1 MKKRIMMLLAAKS
14 EKRDQRGFSLI
25 ELMIV
30 IVILGLLASMLVP
43 KIMDRPNE
51 ARVTKCKLD
60 MKALESAL
68 KLYKLD
74 TGRYPTTEQGL
85 MALIKKP
92 ESRPVPRNYR
102 KGGYLDST
110 TVPADPWGYEYI
122 YRSPGSNDRPY
133 EIISLGADGME
144 GGEDYDADIKSWE

>member
-1 MKKRIMMLLAAKS
+1 M
-14 EKRDQRGFSLI
+14 EKRENQILESKKAQRGFSLI

-51 ARVTKCKLD
+51 ARVTKAQMD
-60 MKALESAL
+60 MKALGSAL

-74 TGRYPTTEQGL
+74 TGRYPSTEQGL
-85 MALIKKP
+85 SALIKKP
-92 ESRPVPRNYR
+92 DTRPVPRNYR
-102 KGGYLDST
+102 KGGYLDSA
-110 TVPADPWGYEYI
+110 VAPVDPWGYEYI
-122 YRSPGSNDRPY
+122 YRSPGEDDRSY

-144 GGEDYDADIKSWE
+144 GGEDYDADINSWE

>member
-1 MKKRIMMLLAAKS
+1 MKKRKFFAAGTK
-14 EKRDQRGFSLI
+14 KNQQGCSLI

-51 ARVTKCKLD
+51 ARVTKAKMD
-60 MKALESAL
+60 MKALDSAL

-85 MALIKKP
+85 KALITKP
-92 ESRPVPRNYR
+92 DTRPAPRNYR
-102 KGGYLDST
+102 KGGYLDSAT
-110 TVPADPWGYEYI
+110 APVDPWGYEYI
-122 YRSPGSNDRPY
+122 YRSPGEEGRPY

-144 GGEDYDADIKSWE
+144 GGEDFDADINSW

>member
-1 MKKRIMMLLAAKS
+1 M
-14 EKRDQRGFSLI
+14 EKRENRILESKKAQRGFSLI

-43 KIMDRPNE
+43 KIMDRPND
-51 ARVTKCKLD
+51 ARVTKAQMD
-60 MKALESAL
+60 MKALGSAL

-74 TGRYPTTEQGL
+74 TGRYPSTEQGL
-85 MALIKKP
+85 KALIEKP
-92 ESRPVPRNYR
+92 DTRPVPRNYR

-110 TVPADPWGYEYI
+110 VAPVDPWGYDYI
-122 YRSPGSNDRPY
+122 YRSPGEDDRDF

-144 GGEDYDADIKSWE
+144 GGEDYDADINSWE

>member
-1 MKKRIMMLLAAKS
+1 MQKRKMLIAEQKKG
-14 EKRDQRGFSLI
+14 QRGFSLI

-51 ARVTKCKLD
+51 ARVTKAKMD
-60 MKALESAL
+60 MKALDSAL

-85 MALIKKP
+85 MALITKP
-92 ESRPVPRNYR
+92 ELRPVPRNYR
-102 KGGYLDST
+102 KGGYLDGT
-110 TVPADPWGYEYI
+110 AAPVDPWGYDYI
-122 YRSPGSNDRPY
+122 YRSPGEEDRPY
-133 EIISLGADGME
+133 ELISLGADGME

>member
-1 MKKRIMMLLAAKS
+1 MQKKRISIADFK
-14 EKRDQRGFSLI
+14 KGQRGFSLI

-51 ARVTKCKLD
+51 ARVTKAKMD
-60 MKALESAL
+60 MKALDSAL

-85 MALIKKP
+85 QALITKP
-92 ESRPVPRNYR
+92 DTRPVPRNYR

-110 TVPADPWGYEYI
+110 AAPVDPWGYDYI
-122 YRSPGSNDRPY
+122 YRSPGEEDRPY
-133 EIISLGADGME
+133 ELISLGADGME

>member
-1 MKKRIMMLLAAKS
+1 MEERKIRILERRKS
-14 EKRDQRGFSLI
+14 QRGFSLI

-51 ARVTKCKLD
+51 ARVTKAKMD
-60 MKALESAL
+60 MKALDSAL

-74 TGRYPTTEQGL
+74 TGRYPSTEQGL
-85 MALIKKP
+85 MALITKP
-92 ESRPVPRNYR
+92 DTRPIPRNYR

-110 TVPADPWGYEYI
+110 TAPVDPWGYEYI
-122 YRSPGSNDRPY
+122 YRSPGEDDRDY

-144 GGEDYDADIKSWE
+144 GGEDFDADINSWE

>member
-1 MKKRIMMLLAAKS
+1 MEERKKRILEINKN
-14 EKRDQRGFSLI
+14 QRGFSLI

-51 ARVTKCKLD
+51 ARVTKAKMD
-60 MKALESAL
+60 MKALDSAL

-92 ESRPVPRNYR
+92 DTRPVPRNYR

-110 TVPADPWGYEYI
+110 TAPVDPWGYDYI
-122 YRSPGSNDRPY
+122 YRSPGEEDRDY
-133 EIISLGADGME
+133 EIISLGADGMD
-144 GGEDYDADIKSWE
+144 GGEDFDADIRSWE

>member
-1 MKKRIMMLLAAKS
+1 MQKKRIRIAELK
-14 EKRDQRGFSLI
+14 KGQRGFSLI

-51 ARVTKCKLD
+51 ARVTKAKMD
-60 MKALESAL
+60 MKALDSAL

-85 MALIKKP
+85 QALITKP

-102 KGGYLDST
+102 KGGYLDSAAAP
-110 TVPADPWGYEYI
+110 VDPWGYDYI
-122 YRSPGSNDRPY
+122 YRSPGEEDRPY
-133 EIISLGADGME
+133 ELISLGADGME

>member
-1 MKKRIMMLLAAKS
+1 MQKKRNCIADLK
-14 EKRDQRGFSLI
+14 KGQRGFSLI

-51 ARVTKCKLD
+51 ARVTKAKMD
-60 MKALESAL
+60 MKALDSAL

-85 MALIKKP
+85 QALITKP
-92 ESRPVPRNYR
+92 ETRPVPRNYR
-102 KGGYLDST
+102 KGGYLDSASAP
-110 TVPADPWGYEYI
+110 VDPWGYDYI
-122 YRSPGSNDRPY
+122 YRSPGEDGRPY
-133 EIISLGADGME
+133 ELISLGADGME

>member
-1 MKKRIMMLLAAKS
+1 MEERKKRILEINKN
-14 EKRDQRGFSLI
+14 QRGFSLI

-51 ARVTKCKLD
+51 ARVTKAKMD
-60 MKALESAL
+60 MKALDSAL

-92 ESRPVPRNYR
+92 DTRPVPRNYR

-110 TVPADPWGYEYI
+110 TAPVDPWGYDYI
-122 YRSPGSNDRPY
+122 YRSPGEEDRDY
-133 EIISLGADGME
+133 EIISLGADGMD
-144 GGEDYDADIKSWE
+144 GGEDFDADIKSWE

>member
-1 MKKRIMMLLAAKS
+1 MQKKRICIADLK
-14 EKRDQRGFSLI
+14 KNQRGFSLI

-51 ARVTKCKLD
+51 ARVTKAKMD
-60 MKALESAL
+60 MKALDSAL

-85 MALIKKP
+85 QALITKP

-102 KGGYLDST
+102 KGGYLDSVT
-110 TVPADPWGYEYI
+110 APVDPWGYDYI
-122 YRSPGSNDRPY
+122 YRSPGEEGRPY
-133 EIISLGADGME
+133 ELISLGADGME

>member
-1 MKKRIMMLLAAKS
+1 MEKMENQVLGSKKA
-14 EKRDQRGFSLI
+14 QRGFSLI

-51 ARVTKCKLD
+51 ARVTKAQMD
-60 MKALESAL
+60 MKALGSAL

-74 TGRYPTTEQGL
+74 TGRYPSTEQGL
-85 MALIKKP
+85 NALIKKP
-92 ESRPVPRNYR
+92 DTRPVPRNYR

-110 TVPADPWGYEYI
+110 VAPVDPWGYEYI
-122 YRSPGSNDRPY
+122 YRSPGEDDRSY

-144 GGEDYDADIKSWE
+144 GGEDYDADINSWE

>member
-1 MKKRIMMLLAAKS
+1 MQKKRIRIADLK
-14 EKRDQRGFSLI
+14 KGQRGFSLI

-51 ARVTKCKLD
+51 ARVTKAKMD
-60 MKALESAL
+60 MKALDSAL

-85 MALIKKP
+85 QALITKP
-92 ESRPVPRNYR
+92 DTRPVPRNYR
-102 KGGYLDST
+102 KGGYLDSAT
-110 TVPADPWGYEYI
+110 APVDPWGYDYI
-122 YRSPGSNDRPY
+122 YRSPGEEGRPY
-133 EIISLGADGME
+133 ELISLGADGME

>member
-1 MKKRIMMLLAAKS
+1 MQKKRIRIADLKNG
-14 EKRDQRGFSLI
+14 QRGFSLI

-30 IVILGLLASMLVP
+30 IVILGLLASMLVA

-51 ARVTKCKLD
+51 ARVTKAKMD
-60 MKALESAL
+60 MKALDSAL

-85 MALIKKP
+85 QALITKP
-92 ESRPVPRNYR
+92 DTRPVPRNYR
-102 KGGYLDST
+102 KGGYLDAT
-110 TVPADPWGYEYI
+110 TAPVDPWGYDYI
-122 YRSPGSNDRPY
+122 YRSPGENDRPY
-133 EIISLGADGME
+133 ELISLGADGME

>member
-1 MKKRIMMLLAAKS
+1 MQNRKI
-14 EKRDQRGFSLI
+14 RDARRFKGQCGFSLI

-51 ARVTKCKLD
+51 ARVTKCRMD
-60 MKALESAL
+60 MKALDSAL

-85 MALIKKP
+85 KALITKP
-92 ESRPVPRNYR
+92 DTRPVPRNYR
-102 KGGYLDST
+102 KGGYLDAST
-110 TVPADPWGYEYI
+110 TPVDPWGYDYI
-122 YRSPGSNDRPY
+122 YRSPGEDDRPY
-133 EIISLGADGME
+133 ELISLGADGME

>member
-1 MKKRIMMLLAAKS
+1 MTKRIMMLLAS
-14 EKRDQRGFSLI
+14 RRDEKNQRGFSLI

-60 MKALESAL
+60 MKALDSAL

-85 MALIKKP
+85 LALIKKP
-92 ESRPVPRNYR
+92 DARPVPRNYR

-110 TVPADPWGYEYI
+110 TVPVDPWGFEYI
-122 YRSPGSNDRPY
+122 YRSPGGDDRAY
-133 EIISLGADGME
+133 DIISLGADGME
-144 GGEDYDADIKSWE
+144 GGKDFDADIKSWE

>member
-1 MKKRIMMLLAAKS
+1 MQKRKIRVAAGKG
-14 EKRDQRGFSLI
+14 QRGFSLI

-51 ARVTKCKLD
+51 ARVTKCKMD
-60 MKALESAL
+60 MKALDSAL

-85 MALIKKP
+85 QALITKP
-92 ESRPVPRNYR
+92 ETRPVPRNYR
-102 KGGYLDST
+102 KGGYLDAT
-110 TVPADPWGYEYI
+110 TAPVDPWGYEYI
-122 YRSPGSNDRPY
+122 YRSPGEDDRPY
-133 EIISLGADGME
+133 ELISLGADGME

>member
-1 MKKRIMMLLAAKS
+1 MQKRKIRIADLKK
-14 EKRDQRGFSLI
+14 DQRGFSLI

-51 ARVTKCKLD
+51 ARVTKAKMD
-60 MKALESAL
+60 MKALDSAL

-85 MALIKKP
+85 QALITKP
-92 ESRPVPRNYR
+92 ETRPVPRNYR
-102 KGGYLDST
+102 KGGYLDSAST
-110 TVPADPWGYEYI
+110 PVDPWGYDYI
-122 YRSPGSNDRPY
+122 YRSPGEEGRPY
-133 EIISLGADGME
+133 ELISLGADGME

>member
-1 MKKRIMMLLAAKS
+1 MQKKRIRITDLK
-14 EKRDQRGFSLI
+14 EGQRGFSLI

-51 ARVTKCKLD
+51 ARVTKAKMD
-60 MKALESAL
+60 MKALDSAL

-85 MALIKKP
+85 QALISKP
-92 ESRPVPRNYR
+92 ETRPVPRNYR
-102 KGGYLDST
+102 KGGYLDSVT
-110 TVPADPWGYEYI
+110 APVDPWGYDYI
-122 YRSPGSNDRPY
+122 YRSPGEEGRPY
-133 EIISLGADGME
+133 ELISLGADGME

>member
-1 MKKRIMMLLAAKS
+1 MQKKRIRIADLKNG
-14 EKRDQRGFSLI
+14 QRGFSLI

-51 ARVTKCKLD
+51 ARVTKAKMD
-60 MKALESAL
+60 MKALDSAL

-85 MALIKKP
+85 QALITKP
-92 ESRPVPRNYR
+92 DTRPVPRNYR
-102 KGGYLDST
+102 KGGYLDAT
-110 TVPADPWGYEYI
+110 TAPVDPWGYDYI
-122 YRSPGSNDRPY
+122 YRSPGENDRPY
-133 EIISLGADGME
+133 ELISLGADGME

>member
-1 MKKRIMMLLAAKS
+1 MKERKKS
-14 EKRDQRGFSLI
+14 VLEINKNQRGFSLI

-51 ARVTKCKLD
+51 ARVTKAKMD
-60 MKALESAL
+60 MKALDSAL

-92 ESRPVPRNYR
+92 DTRPVPRNYR

-110 TVPADPWGYEYI
+110 TAPVDPWGYDYI
-122 YRSPGSNDRPY
+122 YRSPGEEDRDY
-133 EIISLGADGME
+133 EIISLGADGMD
-144 GGEDYDADIKSWE
+144 GGEDFDADIRSWE

>member
-1 MKKRIMMLLAAKS
+1 MQKKRIRIADLK
-14 EKRDQRGFSLI
+14 KGQRGFSLI

-51 ARVTKCKLD
+51 ARVTKAKMD
-60 MKALESAL
+60 MKALDSAL

-74 TGRYPTTEQGL
+74 TGRYPSTEQGL
-85 MALIKKP
+85 QALITKP
-92 ESRPVPRNYR
+92 ETRPVPRNYR
-102 KGGYLDST
+102 KGGYLDSAT
-110 TVPADPWGYEYI
+110 APVDPWGYDYI
-122 YRSPGSNDRPY
+122 YRSPGEEGRPY
-133 EIISLGADGME
+133 ELISLGADGME

>member
-1 MKKRIMMLLAAKS
+1 MEEREKRILEIKKNQS
-14 EKRDQRGFSLI
+14 GFSLI

-51 ARVTKCKLD
+51 ARVTKAKMD
-60 MKALESAL
+60 MKALDSAL

-85 MALIKKP
+85 KALIKKP
-92 ESRPVPRNYR
+92 DTRPVPRNYR

-110 TVPADPWGYEYI
+110 TAPVDPWGYEYI
-122 YRSPGSNDRPY
+122 YRSPGEEDRDY
-133 EIISLGADGME
+133 EIISLGADGMD
-144 GGEDYDADIKSWE
+144 GGEDFDADIRSWE

>member
-1 MKKRIMMLLAAKS
+1 MKERKKRILEVNKN
-14 EKRDQRGFSLI
+14 QRGFSLI

-51 ARVTKCKLD
+51 ARVTKAKMD
-60 MKALESAL
+60 MKALDSAL

-92 ESRPVPRNYR
+92 DTRPVPRNYR

-110 TVPADPWGYEYI
+110 TAPVDPWGYDYI
-122 YRSPGSNDRPY
+122 YRSPGEEDRDY
-133 EIISLGADGME
+133 EIISLGADGMD
-144 GGEDYDADIKSWE
+144 GGEDFDADIRSWE